1 MSDQK
6 TDQEPSME
14 EILASIRRIISED
27 EDEESQAAEDE
38 ESQTA
43 EDAPSAIEDEAE
55 PLIAEAAAPEPA
67 PEDDVFELTQE
78 VQDDGTV
85 VDIATGETIHS
96 HEAPELVE
104 VDENELDVAAPA
116 PIAAPIAA
124 PVAPQVP
131 PMAGEE
137 GLVGPPADAASTA
150 SFESL
155 AHVVAGKRGEM
166 SIGGQTVEDVVKDVI
181 RPIIKEWLDDNLPDL
196 VERLVSRE
204 IDRMTRSAEDA
215 AES

>member
-116 PIAAPIAA
+116 PIAAP
-124 PVAPQVP
+124 VAPQVP
-131 PMAGEE
+131 PMPGEE